1 MEDIEDIEDMEDIE
15 YIGVHINKQKTL
27 LNTMEFITYN
37 NGNSLQFF
45 ASNPR
50 SIQLANIEK
59 YKKESTKI
67 LEYCE
72 ENNFKLVIHSP
83 YTINLAKEFK
93 NGNRE
98 CELKDCY
105 WIKLILNE
113 LIVSDILGAIGSILH
128 VGKHTSLTYNDGLSN
143 MKIALKYIII
153 NMKVLEL
160 KSKIILET
168 PAGQGSEL
176 LKNLQDFM
184 DFYNSFSKDE
194 KKYFKICID
203 TAHIWSNSYELEYAF
218 ELILKK
224 NAKDVA
230 VIHYNNSEKNK
241 GSHVDVHAPLFEGK
255 IPLIDLENIIKILK
269 KYKATPIIIL
279 ECPSNNFKKEFE
291 WIKDI

>member
-1 MEDIEDIEDMEDIE
+1 MYIINNIKLLKNMEDIEDIEDMKDIE

-113 LIVSDILGAIGSILH
+113 LIVSDILGAIGSIIH

-143 MKIALKYIII
+143 MKIALKYIIN

-160 KSKIILET
+160 KSKKV
-168 PAGQGSEL
+168 GFHKSGF
-176 LKNLQDFM
+176 DF
-184 DFYNSFSKDE
+184 
-194 KKYFKICID
+194 
-203 TAHIWSNSYELEYAF
+203 
-218 ELILKK
+218 
-224 NAKDVA
+224 
-230 VIHYNNSEKNK
+230 
-241 GSHVDVHAPLFEGK
+241 
-255 IPLIDLENIIKILK
+255 
-269 KYKATPIIIL
+269 
-279 ECPSNNFKKEFE
+279 
-291 WIKDI
+291 